1 MQIPR
6 SDTSAVGRG
15 SRVEGGEPSTLDPRR
30 PAGVGDPS
38 SGFVIKRAP
47 NSSKFKFS
55 QKNCP
60 EPGHSGHG
68 GVSHTAILFPHC
80 RRLSRWL
87 AGCYLSPSRDMFLL
101 RALVVW
107 VGCGLVS
114 LVAERLLA
122 SDEAQS
128 IPHNS
133 TPAPRANRNVT
144 LQFVAPQLEMTSLSS
159 KGTPI

>member
-1 MQIPR
+1 
-6 SDTSAVGRG
+6 
-15 SRVEGGEPSTLDPRR
+15 
-30 PAGVGDPS
+30 
-38 SGFVIKRAP
+38 
-47 NSSKFKFS
+47 
-55 QKNCP
+55 
-60 EPGHSGHG
+60 
-68 GVSHTAILFPHC
+68 
-80 RRLSRWL
+80 
-87 AGCYLSPSRDMFLL
+87 MFLL